1 LQQLSL
7 DQLKIDQSFVREL
20 PGDTNSLAII
30 SAICALASSLQL
42 EVIAEGVETHEQY
55 IALLELGCRSFQGYL
70 FGRPMPLIEFERLIP
85 ASIVKVEVQPRCF

>member
-1 LQQLSL
+1 
-7 DQLKIDQSFVREL
+7 LKIDQSFVREL

-30 SAICALASSLQL
+30 RAICALANSLQL

-70 FGRPMPLIEFERLIP
+70 FGRPMPLIEFEHRIP
-85 ASIVKVEVQPRCF
+85 TNTAKVESEGSVFLTSQSPQ